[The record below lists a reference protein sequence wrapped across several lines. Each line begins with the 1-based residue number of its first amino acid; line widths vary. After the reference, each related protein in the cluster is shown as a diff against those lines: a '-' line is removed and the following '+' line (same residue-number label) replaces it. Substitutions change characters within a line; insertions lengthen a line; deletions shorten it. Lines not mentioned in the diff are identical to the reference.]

1 MVIAAAKTGND
12 SSKST
17 TVTATD
23 HTNRGI
29 RSILIPLLRILIIV
43 TKKLI
48 LPKIDE
54 APARCKEKIAKS
66 TDLPLC
72 PTNLESGGYTVQPVP
87 TPDSTTLD
95 TTNKISAGGSNQKLR
110 LFSRGNAI
118 SGVINIM
125 GNNQLPNPPINMGI
139 TMKKIIKKAWAVT
152 KVL

>member
-1 MVIAAAKTGND
+1 VLIFRSVNNIVIAAARTGND
-12 SSKST
+12 NSKST

-54 APARCKEKIAKS
+54 APAKCKEKIAKS
-66 TDLPLC
+66 TALPLC
-72 PTNLESGGYTVQPVP
+72 PTSLESGGYTVQPVP

-95 TTNKISAGGSNQKLR
+95 ISNKISAGGSNQNLR
-110 LFSRGNAI
+110 LFNRGNAI
-118 SGVINIM
+118 SGVINII
-125 GNNQLPNPPINMGI
+125 GRSQFPKPSDQHRYNYEKNY
-139 TMKKIIKKAWAVT
+139 
-152 KVL
+152 